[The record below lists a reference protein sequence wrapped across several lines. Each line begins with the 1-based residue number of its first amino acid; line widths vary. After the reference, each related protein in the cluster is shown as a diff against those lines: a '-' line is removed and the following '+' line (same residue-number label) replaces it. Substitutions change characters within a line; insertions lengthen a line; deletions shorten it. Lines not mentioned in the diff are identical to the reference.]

1 MAERRMFAKTIVTS
15 DAFLD
20 MSPTARCLY
29 FTLAMFADDDGFVN
43 NPKSIMR
50 QTGATVDDMNLLITK
65 KFVLAFDSG
74 VIVIKHWRI
83 HNYIQSDRYHA
94 TKYQDEKSLLDVD
107 ENKAYTMSV
116 VKLDTPC
123 IQDVSKAD
131 TEVRLGKSKSKDR
144 LVKHIRNQIPPTRE
158 MVSEYIAENHY
169 RVDADAFMDYYE
181 SKGWLVGKTKMK
193 DWQATVRNWNRKES
207 GRSGCSNAD
216 SQSDAE
222 RYYTTD
228 FGGSQDL

>member
-94 TKYQDEKSLLDVD
+94 TKYQEEMSLLDVD
-107 ENKAYTMSV
+107 ENKAYTMPV
-116 VKLDTPC
+116 ARLDTPC
-123 IQDVSKAD
+123 IHDVHEVD
-131 TEVRLGKSKSKDR
+131 TEVRLGKDRLGKDR
-144 LVKHIRNQIPPTRE
+144 LESKRFTPPSRE
-158 MVSEYIAENHY
+158 EVQKYINEQGY
-169 RVDADAFMDYYE
+169 SVDAERFIDYYTAN
-181 SKGWLVGKTKMK
+181 GWRVGKNPMK
-193 DWQATVRNWNRKES
+193 DWKATVRNWNRKDEK
-207 GRSGCSNAD
+207 GNTVKHDDILDGI
-216 SQSDAE
+216 
-222 RYYTTD
+222 
-228 FGGSQDL
+228 L